1 MPGNRLV
8 WPFRFHVEVE
18 KPRIGARGLRLSFLG
33 VAAIQSLTR
42 TGEGHLAQSRKQKVL
57 QEVQRKRRQ
66 RTITTIAI
74 VAILVAVIIVAI
86 FLIPRPPPNVVQLP
100 PYLDHCVTG
109 SLVYH
114 SHPDLSITISGQ
126 AIVIP
131 VTFDSSCAQP
141 IHTHDSSG
149 VLHVETDQNQNYTL
163 GDWFL
168 LWGHFANSQSQT
180 IYNRTQ
186 IFNNRVDATHHLTMT
201 VNGVNDTT
209 DYQNLQLPR
218 NAGTSTTCA
227 VAGGCQPFNVVI
239 TYG

>member
-1 MPGNRLV
+1 MTC
-8 WPFRFHVEVE
+8 
-18 KPRIGARGLRLSFLG
+18 A
-33 VAAIQSLTR
+33 
-42 TGEGHLAQSRKQKVL
+42 GEGHLAQSRKQKLL

-66 RTITTIAI
+66 RAITSIAI
-74 VAILVAVIIVAI
+74 VAILVAVIVVAI

-109 SLVYH
+109 TLVYH
-114 SHPDLSITISGQ
+114 SHPELSITISGQ

-131 VTFDSSCAQP
+131 VTYDPSCAQP
-141 IHTHDSSG
+141 IHTHDSTG
-149 VLHVETDQNQNYTL
+149 VLHVETDQNQNYTI

-168 LWGHFANSQSQT
+168 LWGHFANSQTQAT
-180 IYNRTQ
+180 FNRTQ
-186 IFNNRVDATHHLTMT
+186 IFNNKVDPTHHITMT
-201 VNGVNDTT
+201 VNGANDTI

-218 NAGTSTTCA
+218 NAGTTADCA